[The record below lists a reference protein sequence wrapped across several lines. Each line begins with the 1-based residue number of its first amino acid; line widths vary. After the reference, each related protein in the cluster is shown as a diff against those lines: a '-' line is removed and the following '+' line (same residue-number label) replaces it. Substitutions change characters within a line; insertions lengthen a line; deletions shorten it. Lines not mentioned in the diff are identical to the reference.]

1 LSWTDPAKGEPGGA
15 SNPYKTHAA
24 ARKDWKTYRSE
35 LMAMMT
41 DPTRRPWAFWEY
53 DQDMDKPFPAD
64 EETKAILELGLYRNK
79 AEKELL
85 ESHVAQAER
94 DRVMEA
100 ERVRLGYR
108 KTTPS

>member
-1 LSWTDPAKGEPGGA
+1 LTPNEDIGGKFA
-15 SNPYKTHAA
+15 AYATEAA
-24 ARKDWKTYRSE
+24 ARKDWKVHRSE
-35 LMAMMT
+35 LMAMVT
-41 DPTRRPWAFWEY
+41 DPTRRPWAFWNY

-64 EETKAILELGLYRNK
+64 EETKAILELRLYRNA

-85 ESHVAQAER
+85 EAHVAQAEQ
-94 DRVMEA
+94 DRHMEA